1 MLRIPPAPALAEL
14 AGLGVARVS
23 YAGLLHR
30 GVMEQFG
37 SVLAAL
43 AAGQGEHLHAG

>member
-1 MLRIPPAPALAEL
+1 VLRIPPAPSLAEL

-37 SVLAAL
+37 RVLSSLAAE
-43 AAGQGEHLHAG
+43 QGEHPHAG